1 MRKKYIIEDLEL
13 TEGQVKHAL
22 KSLKE
27 QDKIESIGKGKN
39 YYIIKNEIFELYRY
53 LCNSKLEIVLDK
65 KFRLNVNSCH
75 ME

>member
-1 MRKKYIIEDLEL
+1 M
-13 TEGQVKHAL
+13 KHAL

-65 KFRLNVNSCH
+65 KNFD
-75 ME
+75 